1 VVRVLKLIVALM
13 AGGAAAVLA
22 RAAWRGP
29 VRARANAFRRRRA
42 WSVPARPRG
51 RLERALRDADLGLSP
66 EDAVVVA
73 ATATVVLTLLAG
85 AVNPAAAPLAFV
97 GALVA
102 GPVGLVVARGRA
114 QRAFLGGL
122 PPFVEFIAAQLRS
135 GHTVPSALVAAGDRP
150 GPLGGDARRLQQ
162 RVALGATLP
171 EALGRWAGERRSEP
185 AAAVAG
191 ALAVAAETGGAAGAA
206 LDGLAR
212 SLRDALGAQAEA
224 AALSAQARLSAIVVG
239 VAPIA
244 YLVFAAATDP
254 HAAST
259 LVSTSSG
266 RVCLVLGLALD
277 ALGALWMR
285 RITRSAP

>member
-1 VVRVLKLIVALM
+1 MLRLAVALM
-13 AGGAAAVLA
+13 AAAVAFVMA

-29 VRARANAFRRRRA
+29 ARSRARACRA
-42 WSVPARPRG
+42 RSAWTLPAGPRG
-51 RLERALRDADLGLSP
+51 RLERALQDADVGLTP
-66 EDAVVVA
+66 EDAVVMA
-73 ATATVVLTLLAG
+73 ATATIVVTLLAG
-85 AVNPAAAPLAFV
+85 AVNPAVAPLACV

-114 QRAFLGGL
+114 QRAFLLGL
-122 PPFVEFIAAQLRS
+122 PGFVEFVAAQLRS
-135 GHTVPSALVAAGDRP
+135 GHTVPSALVAAADRP
-150 GPLGGDARRLQQ
+150 GPLGNDARRMHHRLT
-162 RVALGATLP
+162 LGASLSD
-171 EALGRWAGERRSEP
+171 ALGRWVGERRSEP

-191 ALAVAAETGGAAGAA
+191 ALAVAVETGGGASTA

-254 HAAST
+254 HAAAT
-259 LVSTSSG
+259 LVSTPAG
-266 RVCLVLGLALD
+266 RVCLVLGLGLD

>member
-1 VVRVLKLIVALM
+1 M
-13 AGGAAAVLA
+13 
-22 RAAWRGP
+22 
-29 VRARANAFRRRRA
+29 
-42 WSVPARPRG
+42 
-51 RLERALRDADLGLSP
+51 SP
-66 EDAVVVA
+66 EDSVVVA
-73 ATATVVLTLLAG
+73 TTAIVVITLLAG
-85 AVNPAAAPLAFV
+85 AVNPAAAPVAFV
-97 GALVA
+97 GMLVA
-102 GPVGLVVARGRA
+102 GPVGLVIARGRA
-114 QRAFLGGL
+114 QRAFLAGL
-122 PPFVEFIAAQLRS
+122 PAFVEFVAAQLRS
-135 GHTVPSALVAAGDRP
+135 GHTVPSALVAAGERS
-150 GPLGGDARRLQQ
+150 GPLGGDARRMRR

-171 EALGRWAGERRSEP
+171 DALGRWVAERRAEP

-191 ALAVAAETGGAAGAA
+191 AFAVAAETGGAAATA

-239 VAPIA
+239 VAPLA

-259 LVSTSSG
+259 LVATSSG
-266 RVCLVLGLALD
+266 RVCLVLGVALD